1 MFEAT
6 AAQTLRGVDIA
17 PLRNLA
23 DEDRTSRARRITL
36 AVLAA
41 LITLTGLA
49 LIAWGPVPA
58 GALTH
63 QHADNRSWLGIP
75 NAANVLVNVPIF
87 WCAAWGWCAT
97 RTSPWT
103 RSLRLPWQ
111 GFHLWVMLASLLA
124 AMYHAAPSDAG
135 YIASHVCSAGAA
147 LMLSFGL
154 MAERLDRRW
163 GAMTSCVLAALV
175 VVAIGVASDYE
186 QRLGGGIDV
195 RPFLLLQAVP
205 LLLVVAGTLRLP
217 PDRPRRSAWVVL
229 LALYAGARLLEWADA
244 PVFTI
249 TGWISGH
256 TLMHACTGLIVAWMA
271 YRASTEVNAGIEA
284 AGGSSGLVTQ
294 RSNWLNTSG

>member
-1 MFEAT
+1 MA
-6 AAQTLRGVDIA
+6 L
-17 PLRNLA
+17 
-23 DEDRTSRARRITL
+23 TSI
-36 AVLAA
+36 
-41 LITLTGLA
+41 A

-124 AMYHAAPSDAG
+124 AMYHAAPSDAR

-147 LMLSFGL
+147 LMLSLGL

-163 GAMTSCVLAALV
+163 GAMTSCVLAAIV
-175 VVAIGVASDYE
+175 VIASGVWSEYA
-186 QRLGGGIDV
+186 QRLGSGVDV
-195 RPFLLLQAVP
+195 RPFLLLQAFP
-205 LLLVVAGTLRLP
+205 LLLVVAGALRLP
-217 PDRPRRSAWVVL
+217 PDRPRRSAWAVL
-229 LALYAGARLLEWADA
+229 LMLYAAARLLDWADA
-244 PVFTI
+244 TIFAI

-256 TLMHACTGLIVAWMA
+256 TLMHVSTGLIVAWMA
-271 YRASTEVNAGIEA
+271 YRASAEVTVVTDATGGA
-284 AGGSSGLVTQ
+284 AGAIAQ
-294 RSNWLNTSG
+294 RNTSLNTSG